1 MSKIELYWKTYL
13 WRPIESRL
21 YILIEPLS
29 KLTRRS
35 EIDDF
40 NGTAFRIAQ
49 KNVLGLEIAVND
61 AQLGRGQEHEGG
73 AELLSELA
81 R

>member
-1 MSKIELYWKTYL
+1 MKTYL
-13 WRPIESRL
+13 WRPIESGL
-21 YILIEPLS
+21 YILIEALS

-61 AQLGRGQEHEGG
+61 AQLGRGQEHKSG